1 MEQKDSVSRSVQE
14 RDVPTQELLLTEV
27 GGGVVVDPQPEI
39 VEYESEQDTTNPKS
53 TFPVVVQEVEVATQ
67 ELLLIEVG
75 GGAVLILHPRL
86 LIVVS

>member
-1 MEQKDSVSRSVQE
+1 
-14 RDVPTQELLLTEV
+14 LLLTEV
-27 GGGVVVDPQPEI
+27 GGGVVVVPQPEI

-53 TFPVVVQEVEVATQ
+53 TSPVVVQEVEVATQ

>member
-1 MEQKDSVSRSVQE
+1 MEQKEPVSKTVQE
-14 RDVPTQELLLTEV
+14 RDVPAQELLLTEV
-27 GGGVVVDPQPEI
+27 GGGVLVDPQPEI
-39 VEYESEQDTTNPKS
+39 VEYESEQDTTNPIS
-53 TFPVVVQEVEVATQ
+53 IFPLVVQEVEVATQ